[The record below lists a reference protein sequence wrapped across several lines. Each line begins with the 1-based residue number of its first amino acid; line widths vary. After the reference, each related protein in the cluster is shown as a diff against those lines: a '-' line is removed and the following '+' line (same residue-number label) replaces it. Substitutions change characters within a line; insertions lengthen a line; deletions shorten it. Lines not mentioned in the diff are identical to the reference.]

1 MNRGYTLI
9 EVVVVLA
16 VFAVAAAVVAPAVGR
31 TADSVKART
40 EVTGVATFLRLAREQ
55 AVTRQQPYEVIVDPE
70 MRALWLRRMSP
81 ESIAPV
87 QASRHLS
94 AVLQIEAAPAPAGR
108 RVVFLPQGS
117 SSGGHVR
124 VVVPGP
130 RVYVITI
137 DALTGRVTTQR
148 GDS

>member
-1 MNRGYTLI
+1 VSRGYTLI

-31 TADSVKART
+31 TADSMKART
-40 EVTGVATFLRLAREQ
+40 EVAGVATFLRLAREQ

-70 MRALWLRRMSP
+70 TRALWLRRVSP
-81 ESIAPV
+81 ESVGSI

-94 AVLQIEAAPAPAGR
+94 ALLQIEVEPAPAAQ
-108 RVVFLPQGS
+108 RVVFLPEGS
-117 SSGGHVR
+117 SSGGHMRIVA
-124 VVVPGP
+124 PGP

-137 DALTGRVTTQR
+137 DALTGRVTTRR

>member
-1 MNRGYTLI
+1 MSRGYTLI

-16 VFAVAAAVVAPAVGR
+16 VLAVAAAVVAPAVGR

-70 MRALWLRRMSP
+70 TRALWLRRVSP
-81 ESIAPV
+81 ESVGSI
-87 QASRHLS
+87 QASRLLS
-94 AVLQIEAAPAPAGR
+94 AMLQIVAEPASAR
-108 RVVFLPQGS
+108 RVVFLAQGS
-117 SSGGHVR
+117 SSGGRVR
-124 VVVPGP
+124 IVAPGP
-130 RVYVITI
+130 RVYVIII